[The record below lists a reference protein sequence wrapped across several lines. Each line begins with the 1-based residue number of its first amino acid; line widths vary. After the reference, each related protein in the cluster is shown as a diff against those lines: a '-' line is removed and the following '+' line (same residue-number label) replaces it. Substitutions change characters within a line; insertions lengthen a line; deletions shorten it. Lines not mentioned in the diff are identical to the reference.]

1 MNKALKNNVALL
13 GTTLFAVMMVLSS
26 CTKNDLNSPG
36 VEYMPD
42 MYRSPSYE
50 TYSENGLF
58 EDNSTARTPVAG
70 TMSQGEYPGEGN
82 LLNALPY
89 PYENTVDGYNAAG
102 AELKNPIERT
112 DAVVAEGKDIY
123 IKMCMHCH
131 GKGGKGDGQ
140 LIETGKFPPPP
151 SYSGPLRELV
161 EGKMFHSITYGK
173 NLMGAH
179 ASQLTKEDRWKVV
192 HYIQDLQKL

>member
-1 MNKALKNNVALL
+1 
-13 GTTLFAVMMVLSS
+13 
-26 CTKNDLNSPG
+26 
-36 VEYMPD
+36 
-42 MYRSPSYE
+42 
-50 TYSENGLF
+50 
-58 EDNSTARTPVAG
+58 
-70 TMSQGEYPGEGN
+70 
-82 LLNALPY
+82 LPY

-102 AELKNPIERT
+102 EELKNPIERT

-123 IKMCMHCH
+123 TKMCMHCH
-131 GKGGKGDGQ
+131 GKDGKGDGQ

-151 SYSGPLRELV
+151 SYSGPLQELV

-179 ASQLTKEDRWKVV
+179 ASQMTKEDRWKVI